1 MTLISTR
8 EFLGIDTSTVGDG
21 LQMPVGD
28 RAVGGGRGSLFG
40 GVGLA
45 AGIVGLEAA
54 SGKPA
59 VWATGQY
66 VSTMFPPST
75 LDLDVTLSA
84 VGRTVTQGR
93 VIGTHDQGQEQD
105 GGRGDGPTEII
116 SVLGTTGVR
125 AEPARLVGES
135 MPDALDP
142 EDSLDAGRDH
152 EYDSIHDHVDVR
164 MARGMFGFSGVG
176 EPSGDHRSVLWTRFR
191 GVRLDAAALAILAD
205 YSPSA
210 LGNSLGRITFL
221 SSLDNTIR
229 FVDVPTG
236 DDADDDWVLLDNRV
250 EFVGNG
256 FGHSSCTMW
265 SRSGTLLAVASQS
278 MTVIV
283 PDD

>member
-1 MTLISTR
+1 MALISTS
-8 EFLGIDTSTVGDG
+8 EFLGIGETDG
-21 LQMPVGD
+21 GGLRHMPVGD

-45 AGIVGLEAA
+45 AGIVGLEDAT
-54 SGKPA
+54 GKPA

-66 VSTMFPPST
+66 VSTTFPPTT

-93 VIGTHDQGQEQD
+93 VIGTND
-105 GGRGDGPTEII
+105 GAEII
-116 SVLGTTGVR
+116 SVLGATGVR
-125 AEPARLVGES
+125 PEPARLVGES
-135 MPDALDP
+135 MPQAAPP
-142 EDSLDAGRDH
+142 EDCIDAGREH
-152 EYDSIHDHVDVR
+152 EFDSIHDYVDVR
-164 MARGMFGFSGVG
+164 IASGMFGFSGVG
-176 EPSGDHRSVLWTRFR
+176 APSGDNRSVLWTRFR
-191 GVRLDAAALAILAD
+191 GVRLDAAALAVMAD

-229 FVDVPTG
+229 FADMPTG
-236 DDADDDWVLLDNRV
+236 GDADDDWILLDNRV

-265 SRSGTLLAVASQS
+265 TRSGRLLAIASQS
-278 MTVIV
+278 MTVII
-283 PDD
+283 PDL